1 MRFNNNNNNT
11 NICNTHS
18 VSKHTESDAQN
29 YLIFFKLYSFMQ
41 PEPIYIT
48 LYVASKSE
56 NALIVLLLAF
66 YLTVSISELLAIS
79 GKKQSQNSMPSIL
92 WCWSRIR
99 NSAAVIKHLGPGQT
113 CDNFIFWHAS
123 LGVHSAIHQPPQRA
137 VLSQVDCFVQCKAVG
152 SQISLDGV
160 QPRDMGTPWW

>member
-18 VSKHTESDAQN
+18 VSKLTESDAQN

-79 GKKQSQNSMPSIL
+79 GKNRVRTLCLLFFDADLASGIL
-92 WCWSRIR
+92 
-99 NSAAVIKHLGPGQT
+99 LQ
-113 CDNFIFWHAS
+113 
-123 LGVHSAIHQPPQRA
+123 
-137 VLSQVDCFVQCKAVG
+137 
-152 SQISLDGV
+152 
-160 QPRDMGTPWW
+160 